1 MIGKKDEGGLQ
12 GVNNVQTFNLSG
24 GQMDDKWSN
33 LWLFSTLYTYGN
45 YVFLHVCFTLIK
57 LKNLE
62 PAKYHIYLHQV
73 IK

>member
-33 LWLFSTLYTYGN
+33 L
-45 YVFLHVCFTLIK
+45 
-57 LKNLE
+57 
-62 PAKYHIYLHQV
+62 
-73 IK
+73 